1 MEQLLNQL
9 FGSDGT
15 RNDKIKSLLEG
26 LYVNQVVK
34 HKYRLTPEENSSIS
48 LKDIRYAEQLDIL
61 GVGWVIQNTV
71 AHAGSEQSNWERYN
85 HTVLH
90 EVFSKLADNNII

>member
-26 LYVNQVVK
+26 LYANQVVSN
-34 HKYRLTPEENSSIS
+34 KYPLTAEENSSVS
-48 LKDIRYAEQLDIL
+48 AKNKHYADQLDAM
-61 GVGWVIQNTV
+61 GVSWTIQNSV
-71 AHAGSEQSNWERYN
+71 AYAGSQPSNWEFYN
-85 HTVLH
+85 DTVLH
-90 EVFSKLADNNII
+90 EVLSKFADNNII